1 MWNGALSFGIRRL
14 KIMRC
19 PFCGAENDGKFCS
32 NCGTKM
38 PVEQAAPAAA
48 PAQEFVP
55 IRPAMPQPEFDSDEP
70 QEPYV
75 PIQPVYAT
83 PITQPVQKRVKSN
96 GWCST
101 GLILSIAGWFCMG
114 LLSPFGFICSL
125 IGLFDSA
132 RKHQPGR
139 GKAIA
144 GLILSGLIIFSLGTM
159 LAISWG
165 DIKSAIENS
174 EISSPIDILNI
185 MDEAAENK
193 SNSLEKQKAKKVTDK
208 TWIEK
213 SRGTCLVF
221 GKDDSFKFYQNRL
234 VMDDNY
240 HSGTYTIYTGTD
252 AYNKLTG
259 TYKRYGVTKKK
270 LNDMFKKE
278 NGLTVRD
285 DLVCIILQ
293 YKTFTSEGKEKATVN
308 QTIYYGYID
317 KKTNE
322 LLLINVMDRNDYAF
336 TAKA

>member
-1 MWNGALSFGIRRL
+1 M
-14 KIMRC
+14 
-19 PFCGAENDGKFCS
+19 E
-32 NCGTKM
+32 
-38 PVEQAAPAAA
+38 EAAPVAA
-48 PAQEFVP
+48 PSQEFVP
-55 IRPAMPQPEFDSDEP
+55 IRPTMPQPEYEPEP
-70 QEPYV
+70 QEQYV

-139 GKAIA
+139 GKAVA
-144 GLILSGLIIFSLGTM
+144 GLILSGLVIFSLGTM
-159 LAISWG
+159 LAISWRPL
-165 DIKSAIENS
+165 KNAIDNGEINS
-174 EISSPIDILNI
+174 PADVLKI
-185 MDEAAENK
+185 MDEAVDEK
-193 SNSLEKQKAKKVTDK
+193 DNSSQKKKAKKVTDK

-221 GKDDSFKFYQNRL
+221 GDGNSFKYYQNQL

-293 YKTFTSEGKEKATVN
+293 YKSFTSEGKEKSSVN

-336 TAKA
+336 KPKG

>member
-1 MWNGALSFGIRRL
+1 
-14 KIMRC
+14 MRC
-19 PFCGAENDGKFCS
+19 PFCGAENEGKFCS

-38 PVEQAAPAAA
+38 QQAQEPVQQPDESYVPIM
-48 PAQEFVP
+48 PAQQSTP
-55 IRPAMPQPEFDSDEP
+55 ITPSQPEE
-70 QEPYV
+70 EYV
-75 PIQPVYAT
+75 PIQPSYAM
-83 PITQPVQKRVKSN
+83 PITQPVQKRVKSD
-96 GWCST
+96 GWCQT
-101 GLILSIAGWFCMG
+101 GLIFSIAGWFCMG
-114 LLSPFGFICSL
+114 ILSPIGFICSL
-125 IGLFDSA
+125 IGLFTSA
-132 RKHQPGR
+132 HNHKPGR

-144 GLILSGLIIFSLGTM
+144 GLILSGIIIFSLGTM

-165 DIKSAIENS
+165 DLKSAIENS

-193 SNSLEKQKAKKVTDK
+193 SNSLEKKKVKAITDK

-221 GKDDSFKFYQNRL
+221 GDGNSFKYYQNRL

-240 HSGTYTIYTGTD
+240 YSGTYTIYTGTD